1 MELLFVI
8 YIARGVIFFYFFNL
22 LQCHAMQIN
31 KPEEL
36 NWIYHTLR
44 QRPAVYLL
52 ENIVD
57 DAKSYSLADVHEWG
71 KEGELNQI
79 YEKIKDFI
87 KVRIFEAVEA
97 GLLDRALAG
106 EILKTYYYRPFVES
120 NENGGIVGNG
130 VKKIVVEFIEPVSNT
145 E

>member
-1 MELLFVI
+1 
-8 YIARGVIFFYFFNL
+8 
-22 LQCHAMQIN
+22 MQIN

-44 QRPAVYLL
+44 QRFGVYLL

-57 DAKSYSLADVHEWG
+57 DAKPYSLADVHEWG
-71 KEGELNQI
+71 KEKELNQI

-106 EILKTYYYRPFVES
+106 EILKTYYYKPFVES
-120 NENGGIVGNG
+120 SEGGGKIGDG
-130 VKKIVVEFIEPVSNT
+130 IKKIVVEFVQPLESINST